1 MHTVNIKPLSV
12 NEAWQG
18 RRFKTPAYRRY
29 AKELD
34 ILLPKIKFP
43 EPPFTVIYHVYYSSK
58 ASDIDNFLK
67 AFNDCLQKK
76 YNFNDNQIYHSRQTK
91 HIVSKGEEKIQ
102 FSIKPF
108 VPDENQQIIAVL
120 EDSIFYTE
128 EVINEIE
135 NKTMTTENEDRR
147 KELAEQHIA
156 RCEQK
161 INELKELN
169 AL

>member
-1 MHTVNIKPLSV
+1 MYTVNIKPLSV
-12 NEAWQG
+12 NAAWQG

-29 AKELD
+29 AQELQL
-34 ILLPKIKFP
+34 ILPQITLP
-43 EPPFTVIYHVYYSSK
+43 EPPYSVIYHVYYSSK

-67 AFNDCLQKK
+67 QFNDCLQKK
-76 YNFNDNQIYHSRQTK
+76 YNFNDNLIYHSRQTK

-108 VPDENQQIIAVL
+108 VPDENQQTIAL
-120 EDSIFYTE
+120 
-128 EVINEIE
+128 INEAIE
-135 NKTMTTENEDRR
+135 YAQESIELIESKETTTSNDDKRL
-147 KELAEQHIA
+147 ELAKNHIA

-161 INELKELN
+161 IKELN